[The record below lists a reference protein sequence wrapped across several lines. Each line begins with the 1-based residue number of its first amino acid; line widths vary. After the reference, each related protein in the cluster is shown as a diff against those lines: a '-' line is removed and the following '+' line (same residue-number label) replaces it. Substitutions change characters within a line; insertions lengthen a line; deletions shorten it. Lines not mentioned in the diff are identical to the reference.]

1 MTRWYRPHVLHD
13 ALALLGD
20 GVEPVAGCTD
30 LLVVDHAT
38 GRQHEAV
45 LDVTRL
51 PELQGIRVDDQWLDV
66 GAACTFYQIR
76 QDPAVHQHAPILA
89 EVAATIGSW
98 HVQNRATIG
107 GNIVTASPAG
117 DSLPVLLSLDAELVL
132 ASRRGERVLSHT
144 DMHVDY
150 RQTLLAPDELVVRV
164 KVPLDSRRNVQLLR
178 KVGTRQAQAISK
190 MVLALTA
197 RRTGKTLVDVRFGI
211 GSVAPVP
218 MRLTEAER
226 VVEGQHVSPETASRA
241 ADAAAAQI
249 EPIDD
254 VRSTA
259 DYRTFV
265 TRQMVRRLVLQA
277 GALG

>member
-1 MTRWYRPHVLHD
+1 MTQWYRPHVLHD

-38 GRQHEAV
+38 GRQHAV
-45 LDVTRL
+45 VMDVTRM
-51 PELQGIRVDDQWLDV
+51 PELQGIALDDQWLDI

-76 QDPAVHQHAPILA
+76 QDPAVQQHAPILSQ
-89 EVAATIGSW
+89 VAATIGSW

-132 ASRRGERVLSHT
+132 ASRRGERVLSHG

-164 KVPLDSRRNVQLLR
+164 RVPLDSQRNVQLLR
-178 KVGTRQAQAISK
+178 KEARAGLRRSARWSWPSR
-190 MVLALTA
+190 LGEPA
-197 RRTGKTLVDVRFGI
+197 RRWWM
-211 GSVAPVP
+211 SVS
-218 MRLTEAER
+218 
-226 VVEGQHVSPETASRA
+226 VSA
-241 ADAAAAQI
+241 A
-249 EPIDD
+249 
-254 VRSTA
+254 
-259 DYRTFV
+259 
-265 TRQMVRRLVLQA
+265 
-277 GALG
+277 